1 MLVVLESPPAVH
13 QVVCPAF
20 SLQMFEH
27 AHQQTHNPAV
37 LEQSNKNGEKYFV
50 ATYSSPH
57 IPRSVNSSLPP
68 AVVAS
73 CIPLQPDPICPS

>member
-57 IPRSVNSSLPP
+57 IPRSVYSLLQQLEAEKSLPIE
-68 AVVAS
+68 V
-73 CIPLQPDPICPS
+73 CED